1 MDEQMMMVDEGR
13 WKVDEDKCI
22 VNGGQMEG
30 KWMVNGEQ
38 MVDGQLEG
46 WMLDEYWIDE
56 CRMDGLL
63 MVESEWWMGGW
74 MDVGGWM

>member
-1 MDEQMMMVDEGR
+1 
-13 WKVDEDKCI
+13 
-22 VNGGQMEG
+22 
-30 KWMVNGEQ
+30 